1 MLQANLINTGYG
13 KKQILFDVSM
23 NVKKGEIV
31 GIIGSN
37 GSGKSTLLKAI
48 FGLLPCWSGEIIFNN
63 HSNTNI
69 STSQNVQNGMGF
81 IPQGSQV
88 FTEMTVLENL
98 EMGGYFIKDKQ
109 EFLNKLKQ
117 MFELFPFLKER
128 KKEDAGNL
136 SGGEQQQ
143 LSFVRALMASP
154 QLILM
159 DEPSLGLSPQLVH
172 QSMKKIVELN
182 EKFGITILIV
192 EQKVKELMKVCHR
205 AYALRM
211 GKIVFEGVANDFKDE
226 VMKSIFL
233 G

>member
-109 EFLNKLKQ
+109 EFQNRLKQ